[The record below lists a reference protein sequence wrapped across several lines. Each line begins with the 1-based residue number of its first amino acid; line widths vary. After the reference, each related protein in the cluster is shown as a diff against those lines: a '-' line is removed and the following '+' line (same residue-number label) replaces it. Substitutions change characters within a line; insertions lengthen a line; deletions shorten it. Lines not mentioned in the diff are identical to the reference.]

1 MRKIFFFASALAVSV
16 ALFSCSSKGE
26 AEEATKGSD
35 SETAE
40 TAANLQGH
48 ATDFEKHVRYIDMD
62 KITAQYGPAL
72 EVAKADSLAQVKL
85 ASYQNTLASDL
96 QRQQKAIEDKQARNG
111 YLTQESFNADVA
123 ALQKAQQDAETKLMQ
138 RQRELMVDLAQ
149 KTEVVQDSIYNV
161 INYLSEKY
169 QLDAVL
175 DKKLSYYFNPTLD
188 MTADVVKELNA
199 RIKK

>member
-1 MRKIFFFASALAVSV
+1 MRKISFYASALAVSV
-16 ALFSCSSKGE
+16 ALFSCSSKSE
-26 AEEATKGSD
+26 AENGADGSEGDATEEVADLK
-35 SETAE
+35 
-40 TAANLQGH
+40 GH

-62 KITAQYGPAL
+62 KITAQYGPAQ

-85 ASYQNTLASDL
+85 ASYQNSLANEL
-96 QRQQKAIEDKQARNG
+96 QRQQKAIEDKQSRNG

-123 ALQKAQQDAETKLMQ
+123 ALQKAQQDAENKLVQ

-149 KTEVVQDSIYNV
+149 KTEVVQDSIYSV

>member
-1 MRKIFFFASALAVSV
+1 MRKISYFASALALSV
-16 ALFSCSSKGE
+16 ALLSTACSGSKDASE
-26 AEEATKGSD
+26 PESD
-35 SETAE
+35 DVVAQEKVEPEGYETAF
-40 TAANLQGH
+40 AQ
-48 ATDFEKHVRYIDMD
+48 HVRYIDMD
-62 KITAQYGPAL
+62 KITAKYGPAL

-85 ASYQNTLASDL
+85 ASYQNTLAADL
-96 QRQQKAIEDKQARNG
+96 QKQQKAIEDKQSRNG

-138 RQRELMVDLAQ
+138 RQRELMLDLAQ

-161 INYLSEKY
+161 ITYVSQKY

-175 DKKLSYYFNPTLD
+175 DKKQGYYFNPALD
-188 MTADVVKELNA
+188 MTSEVVAELNR